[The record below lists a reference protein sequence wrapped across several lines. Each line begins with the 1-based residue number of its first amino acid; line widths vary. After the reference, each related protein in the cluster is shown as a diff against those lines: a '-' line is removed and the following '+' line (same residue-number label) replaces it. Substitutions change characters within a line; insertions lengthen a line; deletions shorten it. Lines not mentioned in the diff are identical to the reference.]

1 MSDNLN
7 ATIEALRAEVAVL
20 RSENRVLHEREATFV
35 AERARLVQ
43 EAALRDV
50 QLQESNRQVTEALE
64 QQTATADVLRAIASS
79 PDNLQPVLDA
89 IAATAS
95 RLCDADT
102 AVVQQRIGDYI
113 VPLAMYGRSPESASI
128 MEEGLARFRAG
139 TFLGTP
145 CTRDAASGAALLD
158 RRTIHVPDTSAAQET
173 YPSVYAASLYFGTGT
188 QASTPLLHGDEAIGV
203 LVISNMGAP
212 RPFTDKQL
220 SLLETFASQAAI
232 AIANARLF
240 EELERRNRELSE
252 ALDRQT
258 ATAEIQRVMA
268 TSPTNL
274 QLVLDTIADS
284 AMRLCEADNAQ
295 ILGVVDGDVMPAIAV
310 VGAYPGLTPVV
321 GRGLPRRG
329 SVAGQSIA
337 ERSTIHI
344 ADILEADAATYEPVI
359 EAQPR
364 FGYRSMLATPLL
376 SEGEAVGAIL
386 LRRNAVRPFTADQ
399 IRLLEMFADQ
409 AVIAME
415 NARLFEELEQR
426 NADLKE
432 SNRQVTEAL
441 EQQTAT
447 AEILRVIASSPTEV
461 QPVLDAIVASAI
473 RVTDAAGATVWRVQ
487 DGVLRGAAISSLGG
501 SGSHFHSQERPI
513 DSSSPVGQAAFQRQT
528 IRVADAAAVESGLH
542 PGASAERRRRGI
554 RSLVA
559 TPLIREGDVIGV
571 LAVSRM
577 QARPFSDEHVALL
590 ETFADQA
597 VIAIENA
604 RLFEELE
611 QRNRDLSEALEEQTV
626 TAEVLRVIASAPTQ
640 LQAVVDTVL
649 ESALRLSGST
659 GGFIC
664 VRDDETLRVISTRE
678 VVDRIV
684 LEVGLA
690 TPLALRRAYTR
701 AVLERRTIHVS
712 DHADPSFHAEFP
724 DAVERRAVTSLAVP
738 LIHDSE
744 AIGVFVVARDHARP
758 YDSHQIALIEMFA
771 SQAAIAVQ
779 NTRLFEEL
787 ERRTAELAQAVEQQ
801 RALGEVGQAVSS
813 SLDLERVLATIVTNA
828 VRLSGAGGGVIYE
841 YDDVAGELQVRATTT
856 LDPDVEAALR
866 SDPPRIGVGL
876 TGRAAAVRGPVQ
888 REDLLDGEMV
898 PTAVGRLLMERGY
911 RSLLSVP
918 ILRDD
923 QALGAVTV
931 ARTVPGA
938 FPPETV
944 ALLQTFAT
952 QSALAIDN
960 ARLYR
965 AVEEATRH
973 KSQFLANMSHELRTP
988 LNAIIGYSEML
999 QEEAED
1005 LDADAFLPDLQ
1016 RINAA
1021 GKHLLGLINDIL
1033 DLSKIE
1039 AGRMDLYVESFDLR
1053 RLVDDVE
1060 AVVRPLAEKNGNTLI
1075 VDCADDIGTMHADQT
1090 KVRQAL
1096 FNLLSN
1102 AAKFTDHGTISLT
1115 IERETDDWVRFAVT
1129 DTGIG
1134 MTEEQLGR
1142 LFEAFSQAE
1151 ASTRSR
1157 YGGTGLGLAISRH
1170 FCRLMGGDLTVE
1182 STYGEGSTFTVR
1194 LPAVVEAPA
1203 MATS

>member
-604 RLFEELE
+604 RLF
-611 QRNRDLSEALEEQTV
+611 
-626 TAEVLRVIASAPTQ
+626 
-640 LQAVVDTVL
+640 
-649 ESALRLSGST
+649 SALQEAN
-659 GGFIC
+659 IQ
-664 VRDDETLRVISTRE
+664 
-678 VVDRIV
+678 
-684 LEVGLA
+684 LA
-690 TPLALRRAYTR
+690 
-701 AVLERRTIHVS
+701 E
-712 DHADPSFHAEFP
+712 
-724 DAVERRAVTSLAVP
+724 
-738 LIHDSE
+738 
-744 AIGVFVVARDHARP
+744 
-758 YDSHQIALIEMFA
+758 A
-771 SQAAIAVQ
+771 SQ
-779 NTRLFEEL
+779 
-787 ERRTAELAQAVEQQ
+787 
-801 RALGEVGQAVSS
+801 
-813 SLDLERVLATIVTNA
+813 
-828 VRLSGAGGGVIYE
+828 
-841 YDDVAGELQVRATTT
+841 
-856 LDPDVEAALR
+856 
-866 SDPPRIGVGL
+866 
-876 TGRAAAVRGPVQ
+876 
-888 REDLLDGEMV
+888 
-898 PTAVGRLLMERGY
+898 
-911 RSLLSVP
+911 
-918 ILRDD
+918 
-923 QALGAVTV
+923 
-931 ARTVPGA
+931 
-938 FPPETV
+938 
-944 ALLQTFAT
+944 
-952 QSALAIDN
+952 
-960 ARLYR
+960 
-965 AVEEATRH
+965 H

-1005 LDADAFLPDLQ
+1005 LGEQTFLPDLQ

-1039 AGRMDLYVESFDLR
+1039 AGRMDLFIEPFEVGQ
-1053 RLVDDVE
+1053 LVQDVQ
-1060 AVVRPLAEKNGNTLI
+1060 AIVQPLMDKNGNTL
-1075 VDCADDIGTMHADQT
+1075 VVAYPHDVGTMQADLT
-1090 KVRQAL
+1090 KVRQTL

-1115 IERETDDWVRFAVT
+1115 AAREPDDWLRFAVK

-1170 FCRLMGGDLTVE
+1170 FCQMMGGDLTVE
-1182 STYGEGSTFTVR
+1182 SVHGEGSTFTVR
-1194 LPAVVEAPA
+1194 LPTVVKEPEPA
-1203 MATS
+1203 LTG